1 MSNLSF
7 AIFGAFRFVR
17 EFFVGFSTVDV
28 PCDDKM
34 VGSLRS
40 SFIEGFDIH
49 EHLMPGA
56 QFSGLGIFHDAIAAT
71 VEVGILSEMVEAVA
85 GAIEASS
92 DEMTAIV
99 IATTVGFASLRLR
112 RDRSGETAGDNW
124 PYVRQ
129 VRAMMSIWK
138 S

>member
-17 EFFVGFSTVDV
+17 EFLSEFFAVDF
-28 PCDDKM
+28 PDDIEL

-49 EHLMPGA
+49 EHLM
-56 QFSGLGIFHDAIAAT
+56 SGEQRLGPRIFHGAIT
-71 VEVGILSEMVEAVA
+71 VAVEIGILSEMVEAVA
-85 GAIEASS
+85 GSIEASS

-99 IATTVGFASLRLR
+99 IATTVGFASLRLIAARSLR
-112 RDRSGETAGDNW
+112 RNGQR
-124 PYVRQ
+124 
-129 VRAMMSIWK
+129 
-138 S
+138 